1 MRKRCP
7 AIWSFDKGSLLCGC
21 SFALIDSR
29 ERNPDPAAGL
39 GTEMEDQYTM
49 EVIHSMETQNSIH
62 KNHSMEILEERI
74 GYKFTDQALLKQA
87 VTHSSFTNEQRIRRA
102 KNYER
107 LEFLG
112 DAVLELVSSEFLFQ
126 RNSHMSEGELTKTRA
141 SMVCEPSLAFCARD
155 LELGQFILLGK
166 GEEGT
171 GGRTRDSIISD
182 VMEAVI
188 GAIYLDGGME
198 PAKAFIYRFVLSD
211 LEDKQLFYD
220 SKSTP
225 QELIQGK
232 LKKSFHYELL
242 SESGPE
248 HNKVFRV
255 AVYMEEKLLGTGEG
269 RTKKTAEQQ
278 AAYQALLRLR
288 GKGCI

>member
-1 MRKRCP
+1 
-7 AIWSFDKGSLLCGC
+7 
-21 SFALIDSR
+21 
-29 ERNPDPAAGL
+29 
-39 GTEMEDQYTM
+39 MENQYTM
-49 EVIHSMETQNSIH
+49 KM
-62 KNHSMEILEERI
+62 LEERI
-74 GYKFTDQALLKQA
+74 GYRFTNQALLRQA
-87 VTHSSFTNEQRIRRA
+87 VTHSSFTNEQRIRRNR
-102 KNYER
+102 NYER

-126 RNSHMSEGELTKTRA
+126 RNEHMPEGELTKMRA

-155 LELGQFILLGK
+155 LDLGKFILLGR

-171 GGRTRDSIISD
+171 GGRARDSIVSD

-188 GAIYLDGGME
+188 GAIYLDGGM
-198 PAKAFIYRFVLSD
+198 D

-220 SKSTP
+220 SKSNL

-232 LKKSFHYELL
+232 LKKEFHYELC

-248 HNKVFRV
+248 HNKVFCV

-269 RTKKTAEQQ
+269 RTKKAAEQQ